1 MLQKNY
7 NKLKYSHL
15 GIFWGNLKLGLFL
28 AFKAVIKGNKW
39 ALVLLILVMAFSFVN
54 LNFVSGLISGVM
66 TTLDTQMINTM
77 FANVVVGP
85 EENKYYIEQSDSLE
99 KKIEAVSGVAA
110 ISPRLN
116 NTAFIEYKWKEKIS
130 ANDKG
135 KSGNWQVIGIE
146 PAKEEA
152 VITLSKEVFNG
163 QYLSESDNDKIV
175 LGVDI
180 AGGDKSQSSDFL
192 NLGGVNVG
200 EKVRLTYPN
209 GVQRE
214 YTVKGIFYARE
225 VAADQQAFITRQE
238 MTSVMGRDVFF
249 NRASEILV
257 KARPGIKDDELVA
270 AIQASG
276 ISESVRSWKEY
287 GGGMSSVV
295 STFEIIGS
303 LIGSV
308 GLVIS
313 ASVMFIII
321 YINVLSRKRQIG
333 ILRAIG
339 IPGIAI
345 TGSYIFQALF
355 FAFAGTT
362 VGFLIV
368 NFGLLPYFSHS
379 PLDLP
384 IGLVGLTVK
393 SSSIIIS
400 VVGLTVAGTLA
411 GWIPSWTIMRQSIIK
426 IIWGA

>member
-1 MLQKNY
+1 MLQKTY
-7 NKLKYSHL
+7 SKLKYSRL
-15 GIFWGNLKLGLFL
+15 GVFWGNLKLGLFL
-28 AFKAVIKGNKW
+28 AFKSVIKGNKW

-77 FANVVVGP
+77 FANVVVSP
-85 EENKYYIEQSDSLE
+85 VENKYYIEQSNSLE
-99 KKIEAVSGVAA
+99 KKVEAVAGVAA
-110 ISPRLN
+110 VSPRLN
-116 NTAFIEYKWKEKIS
+116 NTAFIEYKWKEKVS
-130 ANDKG
+130 TNDRG

-146 PAKEEA
+146 PAKEA
-152 VITLSKEVFNG
+152 ATTTLSKEIFKG

-180 AGGDKSQSSDFL
+180 AGGEKARSSDFL
-192 NLGGVNVG
+192 NLGGVNIG
-200 EKVRLTYPN
+200 DKVRLTYPN
-209 GVQRE
+209 GIQRE

-225 VAADQQAFITRQE
+225 ISADQQAFVTRQE
-238 MTSVMGRDVFF
+238 MTSVMGRDTFF
-249 NRASEILV
+249 NRASEILI
-257 KARPGIKDDELVA
+257 KAKPGVTDAGLVES
-270 AIQASG
+270 IRASG
-276 ISESVRSWKEY
+276 VSESVRSWKEY

-313 ASVMFIII
+313 AAVMFIII

-368 NFGLLPYFSHS
+368 NFGLLPYFRYS

-400 VVGLTVAGTLA
+400 VVGLTIAGTLA

-426 IIWGA
+426 IIWGS